1 MIATF
6 YPALVLVALTT
17 FAAVLLGVSV
27 QDALT
32 RER

>member
-1 MIATF
+1 MIAAF
-6 YPALVLVALTT
+6 YPVLVVVALGAFT
-17 FAAVLLGVSV
+17 AVLLGVSV